1 MTSLDNSDTQLD
13 TWRPT
18 DEQFKVAELLASGYS
33 QNRAAALSGVPQR
46 TISHWYSDLDFS
58 PQFRALVAEL
68 QVEFIERRESILI
81 QSETLALLLYH
92 QGLTGEHSDEGTTP
106 LDLAL
111 ELLRATVWR
120 QRAGQQHKQF
130 GAS

>member
-1 MTSLDNSDTQLD
+1 MARKIIDTQLD

-33 QNRAAALSGVPQR
+33 QNRASALSGVPQQ
-46 TISHWYSDLDFS
+46 TISHWYTDLSFS
-58 PQFRALVAEL
+58 PQFRQLVADL
-68 QVEFIERRESILI
+68 QVEFLERRESILV
-81 QSETLALLLYH
+81 QSESLALHLFH
-92 QGLTGEHSDEGTTP
+92 QGLTGDLGDSGTTP
-106 LDLAL
+106 LDLAREFL
-111 ELLRATVWR
+111 SATVWR